1 MPYPY
6 TSFYNPYQGYSQPMQ
21 NYNQPMQQ
29 QQPVQAQQQQPTIQ
43 QGGFVR
49 VQNEQEARQYPLA
62 PGYSMTF
69 IDDSAN
75 YCYVKT
81 MGFSQFDKPKF
92 EKFRLVK
99 EEDAPVQTAES
110 PAVEYALKSE
120 LDALKK
126 QVDEMQTVLKDF
138 TEPVAIGK
146 DVKDDA

>member
-6 TSFYNPYQGYSQPMQ
+6 SSFYNPYQGYNQPMQ

-69 IDDSAN
+69 IDDSAS

-110 PAVEYALKSE
+110 TPVEYALKSE
-120 LDALKK
+120 LEVLKK
-126 QVDEMQTVLKDF
+126 QVDEMQTVIKDF

>member
-6 TSFYNPYQGYSQPMQ
+6 TSFCNPYQGYSQPMQ

-69 IDDSAN
+69 IDDSAS

-92 EKFRLVK
+92 ERFRLVK
-99 EEDAPVQTAES
+99 EEDEPVEKVSEKGA
-110 PAVEYALKSE
+110 EYALKDDVE
-120 LDALKK
+120 KLK
-126 QVDEMQTVLKDF
+126 QRIDEMQKTLDEF
-138 TEPVAIGK
+138 NEPVMLDKG
-146 DVKDDA
+146 DDKE

>member
-6 TSFYNPYQGYSQPMQ
+6 TSFCNPYQGYSQPMQ

-69 IDDSAN
+69 IDDSAS

-92 EKFRLVK
+92 ERFRLVK
-99 EEDAPVQTAES
+99 EEDEPVEKVSEKGA
-110 PAVEYALKSE
+110 EYALKDDVE
-120 LDALKK
+120 KLKK
-126 QVDEMQTVLKDF
+126 RIDEMQKTLDEF
-138 TEPVAIGK
+138 NEPVMLDKG
-146 DVKDDA
+146 DDKE

>member
-6 TSFYNPYQGYSQPMQ
+6 TSFYNPYQYSQPMQ

-29 QQPVQAQQQQPTIQ
+29 QQPVQTQQQQPTIQ

-69 IDDSAN
+69 IDDSAS

-99 EEDAPVQTAES
+99 EEDAPVQAAES
-110 PAVEYALKSE
+110 AAVEYALKSE
-120 LDALKK
+120 LEVLKK
-126 QVDEMQTVLKDF
+126 QVNEMQTVIKDF

-146 DVKDDA
+146 DVSNDA